1 MAALGHD
8 AGMAR
13 EKPNTQATLML
24 AAKAAVEVSPT
35 AGTMLDVLQ
44 SRAFSFYAEGLRQY
58 LTIRLGDAQ
67 EGLLAFARVRDRAA
81 GLSDEELTEEPGIR
95 ARLYRFA
102 RDESKSAAKKSGRGL
117 AWYRPRNPEA
127 KHQTAV
133 ARIRSDAKEKE
144 LLELRYARD
153 LTEPE
158 IAFVVEMDEAVV
170 AERLAAAYESAQVLH
185 GSGGNS
191 LPKALLEAF
200 ALEKLDADFAAARDS
215 DAKSEVGEES
225 DARSKRAARTLAS
238 GASGRSDDD
247 EAEDRI
253 KLGTVL
259 GERYQLKKHIG
270 AGGFADVYRAEDVEV
285 PGHVLA
291 LKVLKRASTSEENRQ
306 AALKE
311 LRIIA
316 AVYHPS
322 IVQFKDYGWFEG
334 RLWFA
339 MPWYEGDILEN
350 RLDEGGLQRGEAK
363 EIFVPLARALATL
376 HAANIRHQDIKPDNI
391 FLATLRGFEGGDHG
405 VLPVLLDLGVAAK
418 DAELVLAGTPTYFAP
433 EVAAQ
438 FAYREGDPFP
448 SRPIGPAS
456 DVFAL
461 ALSLRNALE
470 PETQSDVAAGAVDA
484 FIRERAGEDIP
495 LFTRPDLRFLNK
507 SLQRWL
513 APDPGERPTA
523 DELADE
529 LAVLS
534 KPEETRARRLGYLK
548 LFGPILASLALIFGV
563 AFYELRQH
571 NLEDRAK
578 AELARQE
585 AEAARRDLED
595 EETRSEELEEQVGEA
610 EAEIAEQHL
619 SKTELEQELASAR
632 GRLSVERRRLAAAR
646 RQTDEQEKA
655 VEAAERLTATTAE
668 RLRVAEQRSAEIQGQ
683 LQTREQEVANV
694 RRELATARSAQSAA
708 EGNLQSARRDLS
720 SAQESLAEETR
731 RAQTAATRATEAQ
744 QNLTRANEELRQARA
759 RIMQL
764 ERDLAAARQGS
775 PTPTNMQTVPTV
787 TIPNETTMRVRRP
800 R

>member
-1 MAALGHD
+1 
-8 AGMAR
+8 MAR

-24 AAKAAVEVSPT
+24 AAKAAAEVSPT

-44 SRAFSFYAEGLRQY
+44 RRAFSYYAEGLRQY

-102 RDESKSAAKKSGRGL
+102 RDESKAAAKKSGRGL

-153 LTEPE
+153 LTETE
-158 IAFVVEMDEAVV
+158 IAFVVEMDEPVV
-170 AERLAAAYESAQVLH
+170 AERLAAAYESAQALH
-185 GSGGNS
+185 GSGGDS

-200 ALEKLDADFAAARDS
+200 ALEKLDADFAAA
-215 DAKSEVGEES
+215 KEGETGEES
-225 DARSKRAARTLAS
+225 DEHPKRAAVTRAS
-238 GASGRSDDD
+238 QGSAQSDND
-247 EAEDRI
+247 EAQDRI

-291 LKVLKRASTSEENRQ
+291 LKVLKRASTSADKRQ

-339 MPWYEGDILEN
+339 MPWYEGDVLEN

-363 EIFVPLARALATL
+363 GIFVPLARALATL

-470 PETQSDVAAGAVDA
+470 PETQPDVAAGAVDA
-484 FIRERAGEDIP
+484 FIRERAGEEVP

-507 SLQRWL
+507 PLQRWL
-513 APDPGERPTA
+513 APDPGVRPSA

-548 LFGPILASLALIFGV
+548 LFGPILAALALLFGV

-646 RQTDEQEKA
+646 RQTEEQEKA

-683 LQTREQEVANV
+683 LQTREQELANV

-720 SAQESLAEETR
+720 TAQESLAEETR
-731 RAQTAATRATEAQ
+731 RAQAAATRATEAQ

-759 RIMQL
+759 RITQL
-764 ERDLAAARQGS
+764 ERDLAAARQGA
-775 PTPTNMQTVPTV
+775 PAPTNMQTVPTV
-787 TIPNETTMRVRRP
+787 TIPNDTTMRVRRP

>member
-1 MAALGHD
+1 
-8 AGMAR
+8 MAR
-13 EKPNTQATLML
+13 DKPNTQATLML
-24 AAKAAVEVSPT
+24 AAKAAAEVSPT

-44 SRAFSFYAEGLRQY
+44 SRAFSYYAEGLRQY
-58 LTIRLGDAQ
+58 LTIRLGDAA

-102 RDESKSAAKKSGRGL
+102 RDESKAASKKSGRGL

-153 LTEPE
+153 LTERE

-170 AERLAAAYESAQVLH
+170 AERLAAAYENAQVLH

-200 ALEKLDADFAAARDS
+200 ALEELDADFAAAKDGEA
-215 DAKSEVGEES
+215 DVGSQE
-225 DARSKRAARTLAS
+225 RSRRAATRAS
-238 GASGRSDDD
+238 GSARDGAEGDD
-247 EAEDRI
+247 ADRT

-291 LKVLKRASTSEENRQ
+291 LKVLKRPSTSADNRQ

-322 IVQFKDYGWFEG
+322 IVQFKDYGWFEE

-339 MPWYEGDILEN
+339 MPWYEGDVLEN
-350 RLDEGGLQRGEAK
+350 RLEEGGLERGEAK
-363 EIFVPLARALATL
+363 GIFVPLARALATL
-376 HAANIRHQDIKPDNI
+376 HAASIRHQDIKPDNI

-470 PETQSDVAAGAVDA
+470 PETQPDVAAGAVDA
-484 FIRERAGEDIP
+484 FIRERAGDEIP
-495 LFTRPDLRFLNK
+495 LFTRPDLRYLNK
-507 SLQRWL
+507 PLQRWL
-513 APDPGERPTA
+513 APDPGDRPSA

-534 KPEETRARRLGYLK
+534 RPEETRARRLGYLK
-548 LFGPILASLALIFGV
+548 LFGPILAALALLFGV

-578 AELARQE
+578 AELAQQE
-585 AEAARRDLED
+585 ADAARRDLED

-632 GRLSVERRRLAAAR
+632 GRLRVETRRLAAAR
-646 RQTDEQEKA
+646 RQTEEQEKA

-668 RLRVAEQRSAEIQGQ
+668 RLRVAEQRSAEIQGD

-708 EGNLQSARRDLS
+708 EGNLQSARRDLTA
-720 SAQESLAEETR
+720 AQESLAEETR
-731 RAQTAATRATEAQ
+731 RAQAAATRATEAQ

-759 RIMQL
+759 RITQL
-764 ERDLAAARQGS
+764 ERDLAAARQGA
-775 PTPTNMQTVPTV
+775 PTQTNMQTVPTV
-787 TIPNETTMRVRRP
+787 TIPNDSTMRVRRP